1 MLVGMKRPLPLV
13 ALVFL
18 SSLTPAQASDPRP
31 IQLDFPVN
39 GTSVG
44 DQAAPAVATSDNGE
58 FVVVWTSDGQDGDQR
73 GIYARLYDDDATALG
88 NEFRVNV
95 TTAGDQSAPAVS
107 STDNGH
113 FAIAWVGPDGNGL
126 GVFARAYEPNGT
138 PSSGEVAVNTTTS
151 GDQITAAVAI
161 SEDGDF
167 LVVWQGPGPEG
178 VEVFGR
184 LFTETGSPLTPEF
197 QINTSDLGD
206 QEDPSVASSDERDEF
221 FVAWTGFDADG
232 RGIFAQRISSAGAL
246 LGAEIG
252 VNTTTLQDQT
262 HPAVAASGL
271 DLDLE
276 DENLFVVVWQGFDA
290 DGSGIFFQRFE
301 DDGTP
306 RGGEERANLDEL
318 GNQENPAVSADDG
331 DGSEIF
337 FVVTWQEFSSDLF
350 ASRGVPILVRGRR
363 IRGSIPTTTTAA
375 TRINASVTPA
385 TEPEVASRS
394 DGWFT
399 SVWQSSDASG
409 AGIFARQFLIPL
421 FADGFDS
428 GDTSAWS
435 AAVPAVKPQP

>member
-1 MLVGMKRPLPLV
+1 MLAAMKPQPLLV
-13 ALVFL
+13 AVVVVLL
-18 SSLTPAQASDPRP
+18 AAPAQASDPRP

-44 DQAAPAVATSDNGE
+44 DQAAPAVATSDNGR

-88 NEFRVNV
+88 SEFRVNV
-95 TTAGDQSAPAVS
+95 TTAGDQQAPAVS

-113 FAIAWVGPDGNGL
+113 FAVAWVGPDGSGL
-126 GVFARAYEPNGT
+126 GVFARAYEPDGT
-138 PSSGEVAVNTTTS
+138 PSSSEVAVNTTTS
-151 GDQITAAVAI
+151 GDQLAAAVAI

-178 VEVFGR
+178 LEIFGR
-184 LFTETGSPLTPEF
+184 LFTEAGSPLTAEF

-206 QEDPSVASSDERDEF
+206 QEDPTVATSDERDEF
-221 FVAWTGFDADG
+221 IVAWTGFDADG
-232 RGIFAQRISSAGAL
+232 RGIFAQRLSSAGAL
-246 LGAEIG
+246 LGAEIP
-252 VNTTTLQDQT
+252 VNTITLQDQI

-271 DLDLE
+271 DLDPG
-276 DENLFVVVWQGFDA
+276 DDNLFVVVWQGFDA
-290 DGSGIFFQRFE
+290 DGSGVFFQRFE

-306 RGGEERANLDEL
+306 RGGEERANLDEP

-331 DGSEIF
+331 EGNEIH

-363 IRGSIPTTTTAA
+363 IRGSIPTTSTAA
-375 TRINASVTPA
+375 TRINATGTLA
-385 TEPEVASRS
+385 TEPEVASRA

-421 FADGFDS
+421 FADSFES
-428 GDTSAWS
+428 GNTSAWS
-435 AAVPAVKPQP
+435 AAAPAVPPQP